1 MVSSSPRP
9 VTVLLF
15 TVVLIVL
22 ALLANSYAA
31 LSSAQQLALTYV
43 VKVILAVLAV
53 AFLIFFQIRWVATKY
68 DLSVL
73 HFYIKWKFF
82 RQSLPAGAGVLLLA
96 VAFLLDFARYANLIN
111 NPNILLI
118 INLLEIL
125 ALMCFGYTYYRLARL
140 QGV

>member
-1 MVSSSPRP
+1 MVSSSLRP
-9 VTVLLF
+9 ATVLLF
-15 TVVLIVL
+15 AAVLVVL

-31 LSSAQQLALTYV
+31 LTSAQQLALTYV

-53 AFLIFFQIRWVATKY
+53 VFLIFFQLRWVATKY

-111 NPNILLI
+111 DPNLLLI
-118 INLLEIL
+118 INFLEIL